1 MASSNTRRLI
11 PTTRR
16 IAAEG
21 QSQVA
26 DGSRQLDDEGRMNAP
41 AYDHLAA
48 LERLNRMVAGFA
60 SMVSHE
66 TRSALVG
73 IQGASELIRFGGL
86 SPDDI
91 QACAMDIF
99 DQAQR
104 INVLIGE
111 MFDLNRLE
119 ASEVR
124 LRKAEV
130 DLNTIARDIAED
142 QWDRPGRPTVT
153 LELTRDL
160 PQIFG
165 DPDRLR
171 QAVSNFMSFA
181 LRQASQDSLI
191 TIRTETE
198 RNGVRL
204 GVASDSMRVTNF
216 DDWLFGHYE
225 RYEQKPSS
233 IMGAGLGLAIA
244 RVIVEL
250 HNGHV
255 WVERTA
261 GQTAELNL
269 RIPLPHRPS

>member
-1 MASSNTRRLI
+1 MAASKTRRLFR
-11 PTTRR
+11 TTRR
-16 IAAEG
+16 IAVEG
-21 QSQVA
+21 QSLA
-26 DGSRQLDDEGRMNAP
+26 DRSPQSDDEERMSVP

-86 SPDDI
+86 SPDEV
-91 QACAMDIF
+91 QACATDIF

-111 MFDLNRLE
+111 IFDLSRLE
-119 ASEVR
+119 TSEVR

-130 DLNTIARDIAED
+130 DLNAIARDIAED
-142 QWDRPGRPTVT
+142 QWGRPGRPTVT

-160 PQIFG
+160 PHIFG

-191 TIRTETE
+191 TIRTEIE

-204 GVASDSMRVTNF
+204 GVVSDSMRVTNF

-233 IMGAGLGLAIA
+233 IMGVGLGLAIA

-261 GQTAELNL
+261 ELTAELNL
-269 RIPLPHRPS
+269 RIPLPHRPL